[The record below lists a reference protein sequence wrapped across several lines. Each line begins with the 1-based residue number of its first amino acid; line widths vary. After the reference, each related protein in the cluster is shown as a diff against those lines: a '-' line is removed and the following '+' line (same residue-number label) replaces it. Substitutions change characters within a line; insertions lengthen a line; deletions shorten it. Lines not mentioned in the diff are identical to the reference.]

1 MNDKNKNSAYGKFA
15 GEVFVAVVLVILL
28 ILIVNPFDI
37 FMPSGMQIVAAAVAV
52 VAFGIFSSFVL
63 REEAGDER
71 EEKHRSLAGRVA
83 FLTGSSVLLIGILIE
98 LYRHMLDA
106 WLIVALVS
114 MVVAKIVTRMY
125 SEENL

>member
-1 MNDKNKNSAYGKFA
+1 MNDKNKNSSYRKFA

-37 FMPSGMQIVAAAVAV
+37 FMPSGMQMAAAAVAV

-63 REEAGDER
+63 REDAGDER

-83 FLTGSSVLLIGILIE
+83 FLIGSLVLLIGILVE
-98 LYRHMLDA
+98 LYRHMLDP
-106 WLIVALVS
+106 WLVVALVS
-114 MVVAKIVTRMY
+114 MIIAKIVTRMY